1 MAEDQRYGLDRNTLR
16 VLAVVVFMLV
26 VVRRAWM
33 CDDSFISMRVV
44 DNFVGG
50 YGLTFNADERVQ
62 GFTNPL
68 WVFLVSLPHA
78 IVRQPYWS
86 CVGTSLVVALGG
98 AVVLA
103 YRVVRDPVVAALALV
118 ALAFT
123 QAFADFS
130 TSGLEN
136 PLSHLLLIAFLAIYL
151 MPDWRIRY
159 AQWAWL
165 LAGLMFVN
173 RLDSALM
180 VIPALAHLWTKLAWR
195 RSLRFAL
202 IGLSPI
208 IAWELFSLVYYG
220 FLLPNTAFAKL
231 NLDIPKGTMIG
242 QGLIY
247 LVDSLERDPLT
258 GLLIAAGLTV
268 GWLHRDWSRRFLA
281 LGVLLQLAYAVWVA
295 GDFMA
300 GRFLSLPLA
309 GAVCLLAASVP
320 EQPEVRSS
328 VVRVTAAVL
337 GVVILVSPHNPF
349 RENPRPEGVP
359 ESGVVNERDWYRD
372 HTGVLANLR
381 RAGYKKSGWYKEGRK
396 MADAGTV
403 AEQHCNAG
411 LSGLGAGP
419 SVHILDLAN
428 LTDAL
433 LAHVE
438 YKYWQHREYWRVAH
452 YGRPV
457 PPGYLESLRTGE
469 NRIRD
474 PKLHEYYDKLRVV
487 IRGPIF
493 TAERFR
499 LIWELNTG
507 VYDHLLE

>member
-1 MAEDQRYGLDRNTLR
+1 MADDQQPGFDRNTLR
-16 VLAVVVFMLV
+16 VLAVIAFMLIV
-26 VVRRAWM
+26 LRRAWM
-33 CDDSFISMRVV
+33 CDDAFISMRVV

-50 YGLTFNADERVQ
+50 YGLTFNPDERVQ

-78 IVRQPYWS
+78 IVEQPYWS

-103 YRVVRDPVVAALALV
+103 YRVARDGAVAALALI

-130 TSGLEN
+130 TSGMEN

-173 RLDSALM
+173 RLDSGLL
-180 VIPALAHLWTKLAWR
+180 VIPALAHLWTKLSWR
-195 RSLRFAL
+195 RSLRLAL

-220 FLLPNTAFAKL
+220 FLLPNTALAKL
-231 NLDIPKGTMIG
+231 NVDIPKGTMIG

-258 GLLIAAGLTV
+258 GLLIAAGITV
-268 GWLHRDWSRRFLA
+268 GWMHRDWSRRFVA
-281 LGVLLQLAYAVWVA
+281 LGVLLQLAYVVWVA

-309 GAVCLLAASVP
+309 GAVCLLAASLP
-320 EQPEVRSS
+320 DQPDRSS
-328 VVRVTAAVL
+328 LARYGAAL

-349 RENPRPEGVP
+349 RENPRPDGVP
-359 ESGVVNERDWYRD
+359 ESGVVNERDWYRE
-372 HTGVLANLR
+372 HTGIVANLR
-381 RAGYKKSGWYKEGRK
+381 QDGYKNSGWYKEGRQ
-396 MADAGTV
+396 MADRGTV

-411 LSGLGAGP
+411 LSGIGAGP
-419 SVHILDLAN
+419 HVHILDLAN

-438 YKYWQHREYWRVAH
+438 YKHWPHRKVWRVAH

-457 PPGYLESLRTGE
+457 PPGYLDTLRTGK
-469 NRIRD
+469 NLIAD
-474 PKLHEYYDKLRVV
+474 PKLREYYDKLRVV
-487 IRGPIF
+487 IRGPLF
-493 TAERFR
+493 TADRFR

-507 VYDHLLE
+507 KYSYLLE